1 MFSTLYKNFVR
12 GKIEQDYEGDV
23 MERHLN
29 LIKTDF
35 EQTEKR
41 IFPRFPFNYLTFKN
55 SGSDALVF
63 EIKDIS
69 FTGMQLCLKDGGHS
83 FTNDS
88 DISGTLHWQKASLDA
103 TGTVKWVSGKRIGVE
118 FSHSDEF
125 EAKVKN
131 FLSIENMIDSLR
143 PIHEFSAGIEVP
155 ANLKF
160 WLRADGPFEVFVWRH
175 NDGELSRFQFLMMER
190 FVEWEDG
197 VGVKTGRIISKRDLD
212 TPLLTEDELV
222 FSVDEGVNTDAIS
235 FAQDILE
242 NIGPEFLPEE
252 AKEFLKLKL
261 NS

>member
-1 MFSTLYKNFVR
+1 M
-12 GKIEQDYEGDV
+12 D
-23 MERHLN
+23 RHLN

-41 IFPRFPFNYLTFKN
+41 IFPRFPFNYLTFKS
-55 SGSDALVF
+55 SGSDSLVF

-83 FTNDS
+83 FTAGS

-103 TGTVKWVSGKRIGVE
+103 VGKVKWVSGKRVGVE
-118 FSHSDEF
+118 FKVDDTF
-125 EAKVKN
+125 EKNVQN
-131 FLSIENMIDSLR
+131 FLSVENMVDSLR
-143 PIHEFSAGIEVP
+143 PIHEFSAGVEVP
-155 ANLKF
+155 ANLKY

-197 VGVKTGRIISKRDLD
+197 VGIRTGRIISKRDLD
-212 TPLLTEDELV
+212 TPLITEDELV
-222 FSVDEGVNTDAIS
+222 FSLDESVNTAAVE
-235 FAQDILE
+235 FAQDILS
-242 NIGPEFLPEE
+242 NIGPEFIPQE
-252 AKEFLKLKL
+252 ANDFLKLKL

>member
-1 MFSTLYKNFVR
+1 M
-12 GKIEQDYEGDV
+12 D
-23 MERHLN
+23 RHLN

-55 SGSDALVF
+55 SGNEQYVF

-69 FTGMQLCLKDGGHS
+69 FTGMQLSLKDGGHS
-83 FTNDS
+83 FTSDS
-88 DISGTLHWQKASLDA
+88 EISGILHWQKASLEA
-103 TGTVKWVSGKRIGVE
+103 TGKVKWVSGKRIGVE
-118 FSHSDEF
+118 FNVDDEF
-125 EAKVKN
+125 DSKVRD
-131 FLSIENMIDSLR
+131 FLSIDNMIESLR
-143 PIHEFSAGIEVP
+143 PIHEFSAGVEMP
-155 ANLKF
+155 ANLKY

-212 TPLLTEDELV
+212 TPLITEDELV
-222 FSVDEGVNTDAIS
+222 FSLDEGVNADVID
-235 FAQDILE
+235 FAQDILS
-242 NIGPEFLPEE
+242 NIGPEFIPAE
-252 AKEFLKLKL
+252 ARDFLKMKL